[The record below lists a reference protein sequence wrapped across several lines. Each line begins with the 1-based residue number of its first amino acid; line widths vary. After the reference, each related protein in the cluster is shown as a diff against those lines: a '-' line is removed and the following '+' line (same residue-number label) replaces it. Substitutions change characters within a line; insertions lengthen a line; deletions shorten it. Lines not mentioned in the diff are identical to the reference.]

1 LLFVVGV
8 IAYPLGLEVWL
19 SLSNAQPGV
28 NGDFIGLA
36 NYRYVL
42 GQSVYRQ
49 TLENSAI
56 YVVASTLLKAVLGIA
71 MAVALNA
78 SFRGRR
84 LVYALCFLPFVF
96 PASVG
101 TTAWY
106 YLFSNVHGAFNYALQ
121 AAHLIQQPIA
131 FLGSGPLP
139 MASVV
144 TVNVWHG
151 TALFG
156 ILCLAA
162 LRSIPTDLTDAALT
176 DGARPLQ
183 RFLRVQLPLLRPA
196 LVLAGLLSI
205 VGNFGDFPIV
215 YLLTGGGPLGK
226 TDIVSTYAFENAL
239 VAGDLGVGAAIAL
252 SVVPVYLVVLVVAM
266 RLVQVREG

>member
-1 LLFVVGV
+1 MGVV
-8 IAYPLGLEVWL
+8 AYPLGLEIWL
-19 SLSNAQPGV
+19 SLSNAAPGV
-28 NGDFIGLA
+28 DGDYVGLA

-42 GQSVYRQ
+42 GQAVYLH
-49 TLENSAI
+49 TLENSFI
-56 YVVASTLLKAVLGIA
+56 YIFSSTILKAILGVA
-71 MAVALNA
+71 MALALGA
-78 SFRGRR
+78 AFRGRR

-121 AAHLIQQPIA
+121 SVHLVQQPIA

-156 ILCLAA
+156 VLCLAA
-162 LRSIPTDLTDAALT
+162 LRSIPGDLLDAAAS
-176 DGARPLQ
+176 DGATRLQ
-183 RFLRVQLPLLRPA
+183 RFLRVQLPQLRPA
-196 LVLAGLLSI
+196 LVLAALLSV
-205 VGNFGDFPIV
+205 VGNFGDFPII

-226 TDIVSTYAFENAL
+226 TEIVSTYAFENAL
-239 VAGDLGVGAAIAL
+239 VAGDLGIGAAIAL
-252 SVVPVYLVVLVVAM
+252 SVVPVYLAVMAVAL
-266 RLVQVREG
+266 RLVEVRG